1 MKFLKEILLFI
12 LIFFVLSFA
21 INEFRKSEQTP
32 KVLNDFKYQTLNAG
46 AYDIKEYNGKPTIIQ
61 FWATWCRVCKVE
73 ISNMDAL
80 SKDYNVITVAVDSGS
95 DFDIMSF
102 LKQKDLHFK
111 VINDSEGKLAKKFGV
126 HVYPTTFIYD
136 AKNELKFSEAG
147 YISELGVRARVKLIQ

>member
-12 LIFFVLSFA
+12 LIFFVLSFV

-32 KVLNDFKYQTLNAG
+32 KVLGDFKYQTLDAG
-46 AYDIKEYNGKPTIIQ
+46 IYDIQEYGGKPTIVQ

-80 SKDYNVITVAVDSGS
+80 SKNYNVITVAVSSGNDS
-95 DFDIMSF
+95 DIMLF

-111 VINDSEGKLAKKFGV
+111 VINDNEGKLAKKFGV
-126 HVYPTTFIYD
+126 NVYPTTFIYN
-136 AKNELKFSEAG
+136 AKNELKFSETG